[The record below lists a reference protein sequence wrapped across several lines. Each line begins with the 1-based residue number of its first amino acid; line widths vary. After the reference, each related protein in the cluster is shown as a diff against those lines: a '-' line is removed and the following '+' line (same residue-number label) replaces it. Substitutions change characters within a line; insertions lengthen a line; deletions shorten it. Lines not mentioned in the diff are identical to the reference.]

1 MRTAL
6 TLAALLSALAAP
18 VSAQVSAPVLRGT
31 LHDSVGRPMPDI
43 EVAYRRTTTV
53 TDIAGNFR
61 LTPVPLGR
69 IMVTFARRGTV
80 FGELEANITADT
92 MPSVAVEVVSER
104 TDPRTLLGVV
114 VDSSG
119 RAMRD
124 VVVEVVTA
132 MVETKTDSAG
142 RFTFRGLMPQRHFIR
157 VRRLGYAPTF
167 AAVDLADGTAKRARI
182 VMRQFA
188 GQNLGLVVVRANR
201 VPQRMQGFMQRAA
214 RGGMGGGRIL
224 TEEDIVNRNPIRT
237 SDLFQAIAG
246 VRVAQDRFGRGTLV
260 GRGNCLM
267 QLFINGFPAPQLVGS
282 GVDDIISPLDLAGV
296 EIYNGVGFVPPELT
310 MGPPS
315 SCGTVG
321 LWTK

>member
-1 MRTAL
+1 MRNAL
-6 TLAALLSALAAP
+6 SLAALLAVLTAPLAA
-18 VSAQVSAPVLRGT
+18 QGIAPVLRGT
-31 LHDSVGRPMPDI
+31 LRDSVGRPMPDI

-53 TDIAGNFR
+53 TDSAGNFR

-69 IMVTFARRGTV
+69 ITVSFARRGTI

-92 MPSVAVEVVSER
+92 LPSVAVEVVSER
-104 TDPRTLLGVV
+104 TDPQTLLGVV
-114 VDSSG
+114 VDSAG
-119 RAMRD
+119 RPMRD

-132 MVETKTDSAG
+132 LVESKTDSAG
-142 RFTFRGLMPQRHFIR
+142 RFTFRGLRPQRHFIR

-167 AAVDLADGTAKRARI
+167 AAVDLTDGTAKRARI
-182 VMRQFA
+182 VLRQYA

-201 VPQRMQGFMQRAA
+201 GPQRMQGFAQRAA
-214 RGGMGGGRIL
+214 RGGVGGGRIL
-224 TEEDIVNRNPIRT
+224 TEADIIARNPLRT
-237 SDLFQAIAG
+237 SDLFQGVAG

-267 QLFINGFPAPQLVGS
+267 QLYINGFPAPQLAGS
-282 GVDDIISPLDLAGV
+282 GVDDIISPMDLAGV
-296 EIYNGVGFVPPELT
+296 EIYNGVGFVPAELT
-310 MGPPS
+310 MGPPT